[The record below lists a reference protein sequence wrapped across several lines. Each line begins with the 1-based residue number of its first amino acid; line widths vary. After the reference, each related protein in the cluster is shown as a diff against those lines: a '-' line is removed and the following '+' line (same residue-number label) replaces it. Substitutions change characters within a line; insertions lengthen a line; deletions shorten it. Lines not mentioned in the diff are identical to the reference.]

1 MVEIS
6 DNSRE
11 FSHMSSSNVDMY
23 RHQVEDNIASKYEP
37 IVLYICIQFLFM
49 YIRKLDTASQHFSS
63 MLAWQVSF
71 VSTMLHVAITY

>member
-1 MVEIS
+1 MYMHILLHSAIFMTGGLKMVEIS

-37 IVLYICIQFLFM
+37 IVHI
-49 YIRKLDTASQHFSS
+49 SS
-63 MLAWQVSF
+63 IFIYV
-71 VSTMLHVAITY
+71 Y